1 VSRRILA
8 ALGLEARAI
17 NNPRVSMNSQEFW
30 DALGGGSRSAAGVTV
45 NRETAFS
52 VSAWWRGIILRA
64 NAVAK
69 IASPRVL
76 KRQGAGF
83 VVDPTHP
90 GHIALRQF
98 KHATPFLFFQTL
110 SGHKLTTGNGY
121 AYIVRNGAGEPVEL
135 SLMDPT
141 RVTPF
146 RENGRLLYLYESDK
160 GPVRLREDE
169 VLHSRGYGWDGLCG
183 YSVVEKAKETLGASV
198 AMREHGARFFA
209 QGARLGVLLEHPS
222 NMSKEAQDRFLASWR
237 KSREGVE
244 NAWKT
249 VILEEG
255 MKASS
260 PLQMSADDAQLIE
273 SRAFETREIANFLGV
288 PPHKLGDVATKTYAS
303 VEQEEQAFVNDTVD
317 PDLVEMEQA
326 LEAQLLTEEQKRSGD
341 WIVRFDRSGLVR
353 ADTDSRNAAHQTA
366 LAGMPYRT
374 INEVRADEGL
384 NPLPGYDDL
393 HIPINLQQPD
403 APDPAHEGGDDPE
416 EPEEMPP
423 PPPPESPPPEADGVD
438 AERVLQAVVEA
449 INGQRPR
456 ETRKPTTPTP
466 DVDAARKA
474 RGFDAAL
481 VASRTR
487 MVRRLASAARS
498 AGKDPS
504 KFTAWL
510 DGVREVHEPVVR
522 EAFAFADGVSDTRAE
537 VDALFAGLRSA
548 CDRAQEA
555 KVSEF
560 PAALESALVEWEGA
574 R

>member
-1 VSRRILA
+1 
-8 ALGLEARAI
+8 
-17 NNPRVSMNSQEFW
+17 
-30 DALGGGSRSAAGVTV
+30 
-45 NRETAFS
+45 
-52 VSAWWRGIILRA
+52 
-64 NAVAK
+64 
-69 IASPRVL
+69 
-76 KRQGAGF
+76 
-83 VVDPTHP
+83 
-90 GHIALRQF
+90 
-98 KHATPFLFFQTL
+98 
-110 SGHKLTTGNGY
+110 
-121 AYIVRNGAGEPVEL
+121 
-135 SLMDPT
+135 
-141 RVTPF
+141 
-146 RENGRLLYLYESDK
+146 
-160 GPVRLREDE
+160 
-169 VLHSRGYGWDGLCG
+169 
-183 YSVVEKAKETLGASV
+183 
-198 AMREHGARFFA
+198 
-209 QGARLGVLLEHPS
+209 
-222 NMSKEAQDRFLASWR
+222 MSKEAQDRFLASWR

-403 APDPAHEGGDDPE
+403 ATDPAHEGEDDPE
-416 EPEEMPP
+416 EPDEPP
-423 PPPPESPPPEADGVD
+423 PPAGETSDPVD
-438 AERVLQAVVEA
+438 EV
-449 INGQRPR
+449 
-456 ETRKPTTPTP
+456 

-510 DGVREVHEPVVR
+510 EGVREAHEPVVR
-522 EAFAFADGVSDTRAE
+522 EAFAFADGVADTRAE
-537 VDALFAGLRSA
+537 VDGLFVGLRSA